1 MDFITAFN
9 NWGPYFMIL
18 AAVMWYV
25 YKKDQMHREEVQQLG
40 KKIDRLTSTIERLL
54 TYVKEKE

>member
-1 MDFITAFN
+1 
-9 NWGPYFMIL
+9 MIL

-40 KKIDRLTSTIERLL
+40 KKIDRLTATFEKLI
-54 TYVKEKE
+54 TWIKEKE